1 MVQIPEDE
9 HNLDCVLAA
18 NREWAAEVA
27 AENPEFFHEL
37 AMGQHPKILW
47 IGCSDS
53 RVPPS
58 KICNLDPGS
67 LFVHRNIA
75 NVCPHTDTNL
85 LSVVQY
91 AVDSLKVE
99 HIIVAG
105 HYGCGGVNAAMD
117 PHQHNGAIDD
127 WLMHVRDVYHAHKKR
142 LDALPIEYRG
152 RLLVE
157 LNVVKS
163 SFNLAYMSV
172 VQSAWARGQKLA
184 IHGWIYRLEDGILE
198 DLGLMID
205 GPDKIDEEY
214 RMCAAEH

>member
-142 LDALPIEYRG
+142 LDVLPVEYRG

-214 RMCAAEH
+214 RMVAAEH